1 MKKAYLILA
10 NGDVYEGKSI
20 GAEGTTLGEV
30 VFTTGMGSYMET
42 LTDPSYYGQI
52 ITQTFPLIGNY
63 GAIPVDSESDKP
75 YCKGYIVR
83 ELCRCGS
90 NFRMT
95 GELGDWLAAQGV
107 VGIED
112 IDTRRLTRTIRE
124 HGVMNGM
131 ICPSLDDLKDKLGE
145 IKSFKVKD
153 APRSTTVK
161 EPYVVGEGGKTKVVL
176 IDYGAKL
183 NIPRELAKRGC
194 EVHIVPCTATA
205 EEILSHK
212 PAGIMLSNGGG
223 DPADAKFEIE
233 QIKKLNEL
241 RIPTFGICLGHQLM
255 ALASG
260 AKTHKLKYG
269 HRGANQPVKDL
280 STGKVFITSQNHGY
294 AVRNKSIPEGV
305 GKVRMINAND
315 KTCEGIEYIG
325 RPCFTVQFHPEAHGG
340 PLDTEFLFDRFV
352 AMTEER
358 NA

>member
-10 NGDVYEGKSI
+10 NGDVYEGSGI
-20 GAEGTTLGEV
+20 GAEGETLGEV

-63 GAIPVDSESDKP
+63 GAIPEDSESVGAH
-75 YCKGYIVR
+75 CRGYIVR

-90 NFRMT
+90 NFRKN
-95 GELGDWLAAQGV
+95 GELGDWLTEQGV
-107 VGIED
+107 IGLEG

-131 ICPSLDDLKDKLGE
+131 ITPSLDGMKDKLDK
-145 IKSFKVKD
+145 IRSFKVKD
-153 APRSTTVK
+153 APKNTTVK
-161 EPYVVGEGGKTKVVL
+161 EKYVMGEGMRIVL

-183 NIPRELAKRGC
+183 NIPRELAARGC
-194 EVHIVPCTATA
+194 EVHVVPCTTTA
-205 EEILSHK
+205 EEILSLA

-223 DPADAKFEIE
+223 DPADAKFEIA
-233 QIKKLNEL
+233 QIKKLNEAK
-241 RIPTFGICLGHQLM
+241 IPTFGICLGHQLM

-280 STGKVFITSQNHGY
+280 VTGRVYITSQNHGY
-294 AVRNKSIPEGV
+294 AVRNKSLPDGV

-315 KTCEGIEYIG
+315 KTCEGIDYIG

-340 PLDTEFLFDRFV
+340 PLDTEFLFDRFI
-352 AMTEER
+352 AMTEEHH
-358 NA
+358 A

>member
-10 NGDVYEGKSI
+10 NGDVYEGTGI
-20 GAEGTTLGEV
+20 GAEGETVGEV

-63 GAIPVDSESDKP
+63 GAIPQDAESDKP
-75 YCKGYIVR
+75 YCRGYIVR
-83 ELCRCGS
+83 ELCRVGS
-90 NFRMT
+90 NFRKQ
-95 GELGDWLAAQGV
+95 GELGDWLTEQGV
-107 VGIED
+107 IGLEG

-124 HGVMNGM
+124 YGVMNGM
-131 ICPSLDDLKDKLGE
+131 IAPSLDDLSDKMNK
-145 IKSFKVKD
+145 IRSFKVKD
-153 APRSTTVK
+153 APASTTTK
-161 EPYVVGEGGKTKVVL
+161 AAYKMGEGRRIVL

-183 NIPRELAKRGC
+183 NIPRELAARGC
-194 EVHIVPCTATA
+194 EVYVMPCTTTA
-205 EEILSHK
+205 EEIIALD
-212 PAGIMLSNGGG
+212 PVGIMLSNGGG
-223 DPADAKFEIE
+223 DPADAVFEIE
-233 QIKKLNEL
+233 QIKKLNETK
-241 RIPTFGICLGHQLM
+241 IPTFGICLGHQLM

-280 STGKVFITSQNHGY
+280 VTGRVYITSQNHGY
-294 AVRNKSIPEGV
+294 AVRNKSLPESV

-315 KTCEGIEYIG
+315 KTCEGIDYTN

-340 PLDTEFLFDRFV
+340 PLDTEFLFDRFI

-358 NA
+358 HA